1 MAIWNRARWPRDRYP
16 CSSTLE
22 EVRTRRE
29 DLVTRT
35 MAAVKD
41 RLTKEITYWD
51 HRANQLK
58 DQELA
63 GKINAKIN
71 SGKARQRA
79 DELQARLQ
87 KRMMEFEQERQI
99 APLPPVAI
107 GGALVVPVGL
117 LLKLSPGVGFASD
130 ADAAAN
136 RKRIELLAM
145 QAVMQME
152 RQLGFEPTDVS
163 AVKCGYDIESRIPG
177 TGKLRFIEVKGRESE
192 AVTVTVSR
200 NEILT
205 ALNKPEDFILAIAKV
220 ENGRPDLV
228 YLQKPFRNEPEFTV
242 ESITYNIE
250 DLLSLAEHW
259 SPTA

>member
-1 MAIWNRARWPRDRYP
+1 MHLD
-16 CSSTLE
+16 

-87 KRMMEFEQERQI
+87 RRMAGTRTGTPALAFAACRHRRVNRRPRRASEEADPVVRSARERRRRSG
-99 APLPPVAI
+99 I
-107 GGALVVPVGL
+107 GRGPKEDGASCDGD
-117 LLKLSPGVGFASD
+117 GHG
-130 ADAAAN
+130 
-136 RKRIELLAM
+136 RGETT
-145 QAVMQME
+145 
-152 RQLGFEPTDVS
+152 RQ
-163 AVKCGYDIESRIPG
+163 
-177 TGKLRFIEVKGRESE
+177 
-192 AVTVTVSR
+192 
-200 NEILT
+200 
-205 ALNKPEDFILAIAKV
+205 
-220 ENGRPDLV
+220 
-228 YLQKPFRNEPEFTV
+228 
-242 ESITYNIE
+242 
-250 DLLSLAEHW
+250 
-259 SPTA
+259 